1 MRIYVKSFFVFLCFS
16 LFCVK
21 INQINILEDEMAK
34 LLGIDVGSTTVKL
47 TVLGEDGE
55 ILYTSY
61 DRHYSKVKECVLT
74 QLHKIYDQYDGGIRV
89 AITGSAG
96 LGLAQRAEIPFV
108 QEVQASFVAI
118 RKYYPNADSAV
129 ELGGEDAK
137 IIFVTGGSEQRMNG
151 SCAGGTGAF
160 IDQMATLLDVSVSKL
175 DELALKAEKVYPIA
189 SRCGVF
195 AKSDIQP
202 LINQGAKKE
211 DIAASIFQA
220 VVDQTV
226 SGLAQG
232 RKIEGNVLF
241 LGGPLYFFKALQ
253 NAFKKTLKLSDE
265 NAIFPDNAPC
275 FISIGAALYAKGGEE
290 TTLDEIIQKLE
301 KVNGGDHVVYGEPLF
316 ADHDEYTQ
324 FVERHKQNDLQFED
338 IRTYK
343 GDAYLGIDS
352 GSTTTKLILITPD
365 SKILFSHYQTN
376 NGQPLEIVVEKLK
389 ELYALAENRIVI
401 RGSAVTGYGEELI
414 KAALK
419 IDFGIVETVA
429 HFKAALYFNPNVD
442 FIIDIGGQDIKCF
455 KVKNHAIDSIMLN
468 EACSSGCGSFIQTFA
483 KAMNMNISDFARL
496 GLFAKHPVEL
506 GSRCTVFMNSS
517 VKQAQKEG
525 ASVEDISAGL
535 SSSIVKNAIY
545 KVIRAKTSDELGKN
559 IVVQG
564 GTFMNDAV
572 LRSFEKETGKE
583 VIRPGIAGLMGA
595 FGAAYYAMQA
605 QDSHVSISSM
615 VNALELERFAFQSV
629 STNCKGCTSHCN
641 LNILTF
647 ADGRK
652 YISGNKCERG
662 AGLKLKSSE
671 LDLYAYKYKE
681 LLSYGKNHGEGKK
694 GRVGLP
700 MQLVMI
706 EQLPFW
712 STFFRELGFE
722 VVLSEQSNRQLY
734 FKGQHTVASDT
745 ACYPAKLMHGHIE
758 SLLDQGVDFI
768 FYPCESYNIDEHD
781 STNHY
786 NCPVVAYYPELLKA
800 NNERLNENNLVKP
813 YVDLNSKTAVKT
825 LTKALKKYKVSARA
839 VKKAIEAGKE
849 ELASFH
855 ARVVE
860 KANEIIYR
868 ATRDDMPIV
877 VLAGRPYHV
886 DPEIN
891 HGINKLLVS
900 LGFAV
905 LSEDSVFERG
915 SDVKVNVL
923 NQWTYH
929 ARLYRAAEYVSRSDM
944 NLVQLVSFGCGI
956 DAITTDEV
964 SSILSKKGKL
974 YTQLKIDEINNL
986 GVVKIR
992 LRSMLAAI
1000 EEQKSR
1006 KEHEGSYA
1014 ND

>member
-1 MRIYVKSFFVFLCFS
+1 M
-16 LFCVK
+16 
-21 INQINILEDEMAK
+21 EDIMAK

-47 TVLGEDGE
+47 TVIDESGE
-55 ILYTSY
+55 IIYTSY
-61 DRHYSKVKECVLT
+61 DRHFSKVKECVLA
-74 QLHKIYDQYDGGIRV
+74 QLKKLYHQYENDFRV

-96 LGLAQRAEIPFV
+96 LGIAQRCDIPFV
-108 QEVQASFVAI
+108 QEVQASFIAI
-118 RKYYPNADSAV
+118 RKYYPQADVAV

-137 IIFVTGGSEQRMNG
+137 IIFITGGSEQRMNG

-160 IDQMATLLDVSVSKL
+160 IDQMATLLDVSVSEL
-175 DELALKAEKVYPIA
+175 DELALRAEKVYPIA

-232 RKIEGNVLF
+232 RKIGGNVLF
-241 LGGPLYFFKALQ
+241 LGGPLFFFKSLRK
-253 NAFKKTLKLSDE
+253 AFQRTLKLSDE
-265 NAIFPDNAPC
+265 CAVFPDNAPC
-275 FISIGAALYAKGGEE
+275 FISIGAALYANGGE
-290 TTLDEIIQKLE
+290 TISLDEVISRLE
-301 KVNGGDHVVYGEPLF
+301 KIGGGDNVVYGEPLF
-316 ADHDEYTQ
+316 ASREEYDR
-324 FVERHKQNDLQFED
+324 FIERHKRNDLQFED
-338 IRTYK
+338 IRTYR

-352 GSTTTKLILITPD
+352 GSTTTKLILITPEC
-365 SKILFSHYQTN
+365 KILYSHYQTN
-376 NGQPLEIVVEKLK
+376 NGQPLEIVANKIK
-389 ELYALAENRIVI
+389 EIYRLAENRIAI
-401 RGSAVTGYGEELI
+401 RASAVTGYGEDLI

-419 IDFGIVETVA
+419 TDFGIVETVA

-483 KAMNMNISDFARL
+483 KAMNMDIAQFASL

-545 KVIRAKTSDELGKN
+545 KVIRAKTPDELGEN

-583 VIRPGIAGLMGA
+583 VIRPAIAGLMGA

-605 QDSHVSISSM
+605 QSKDVPIGTLLSPV
-615 VNALELERFAFQSV
+615 ELERFAYTSL
-629 STNCKGCTSHCN
+629 STNCRGCTSHCN
-641 LNILTF
+641 LNILSF

-671 LDLYAYKYKE
+671 LDLYAYKYKA
-681 LLSYGKNHGEGKK
+681 LRAYGENAEEGKRGK
-694 GRVGLP
+694 VGLP
-700 MQLVMI
+700 LQLVMM

-712 STFFRELGFE
+712 ATFFRTLGFE
-722 VVLSEQSNRQLY
+722 VVLSEPSSRELY
-734 FKGQHTVASDT
+734 FRGQHTVASDT
-745 ACYPAKLMHGHIE
+745 ACYPAKLIHGHIE
-758 SLLDQGVDFI
+758 SLLDKGVDFI
-768 FYPCESYNIDEHD
+768 FYPCESYNIDEFD
-781 STNHY
+781 SVNHY

-800 NNERLNENNLVKP
+800 NNERLTDENFVKP
-813 YVDLNSKTAVKT
+813 YVDLNSGRMAAKT
-825 LTKALKKYKVSARA
+825 LVKALKKYKVSYFA
-839 VKKAIEAGKE
+839 VKRAMEAGWE
-849 ELASFH
+849 ELHSFR
-855 ARVVE
+855 AKLVE

-868 ATRDDMPIV
+868 ATRDDIPV
-877 VLAGRPYHV
+877 AVLAGRPYHV

-891 HGINKLLVS
+891 HGIDKLLVS

-905 LSEDSVFERG
+905 LSEDAVFERAAE
-915 SDVKVNVL
+915 VKVNVL

-929 ARLYRAAEYVSRSDM
+929 ARLYRAAEYVSRTENM
-944 NLVQLVSFGCGI
+944 NLIQLVSFGCGI
-956 DAITTDEV
+956 DAVTTDEV
-964 SSILSKKGKL
+964 NAILTKQGKL